1 MAKELSEE
9 ERTSLSDLEENFQDH
24 VDRYRK
30 QKESELDAAGKMKLL
45 EELNGLQSYLEGCRR
60 SEIDD
65 LLITIEFKS
74 AQAGVLKRILGMEE

>member
-1 MAKELSEE
+1 MAKELLYEE
-9 ERTSLSDLEENFQDH
+9 WISHSDLEENFQGH

-30 QKESELDAAGKMKLL
+30 RKENELGGEGEMKLL

-65 LLITIEFKS
+65 VHINIEFKS
-74 AQAGVLKRILGMEE
+74 AQMGVLKRILRMKE